1 MDKTVINSGSR
12 AHTEQYVSDCKPG
25 NKLQLLLQNDRT
37 DIRFRCYDLLFRS
50 YPQLSSR
57 LPENRYDHPDI
68 VALIDSDSADSDHG
82 IENARLLLQALGE
95 KSDYGARKFFRI
107 LRQKLLQATEEIMS
121 DFISD
126 EELSHCDRVVREKLN
141 HASKKG
147 QNVNTDRERQ
157 TGYQ

>member
-1 MDKTVINSGSR
+1 M
-12 AHTEQYVSDCKPG
+12 SDFKPG

-57 LPENRYDHPDI
+57 LSENRYEHPDI

-82 IENARLLLQALGE
+82 IENALLLLQALGE
-95 KSDYGARKFFRI
+95 KSDYGVRKFFRI

-126 EELSHCDRVVREKLN
+126 EDLSHCDRIVREKLKL
-141 HASKKG
+141 AGKKG
-147 QNVNTDRERQ
+147 PNVNPDQERQ
-157 TGYQ
+157 IGYQ